1 MLLAAKYRNK
11 ITDLWKAHRSTDGPC
26 YICPMKWKGRQL
38 FGPCMID
45 LRTASEAAGG
55 AGMTIVG
62 ARMFP
67 PPPRIY
73 ECMQFSMLDRK
84 SMQSVQTDPNQ
95 LTGIPMGLWE
105 QKFLSLIYWKI
116 EIKNTIISKF
126 QISCVKIP
134 CFHGEPENGHL
145 ADFGRRQR
153 FLDLSLCTKMH
164 SFTFG
169 HKTLISCVIFII
181 LAEILSLVGF
191 RCI

>member
-1 MLLAAKYRNK
+1 MIGMCYSTQICSGNACYSQWNGYQVQDSNEESSTEDDNTPLA
-11 ITDLWKAHRSTDGPC
+11 
-26 YICPMKWKGRQL
+26 Q
-38 FGPCMID
+38 
-45 LRTASEAAGG
+45 
-55 AGMTIVG
+55 
-62 ARMFP
+62 
-67 PPPRIY
+67 
-73 ECMQFSMLDRK
+73 RK
-84 SMQSVQTDPNQ
+84 TPTDPNQ
-95 LTGIPMGLWE
+95 LTGIPMGLRE

-134 CFHGEPENGHL
+134 CFHGEPENGYL

-153 FLDLSLCTKMH
+153 FLDLNLCTKMH